1 MKNHVWRP
9 LLIVLVVVCG
19 ILMTRALVVPEDF
32 GVYERGYM
40 YGWHRKSNEAE
51 WKAIRVK
58 YKTARVCAGCHKDK
72 HDELIKSVHAA
83 ISCENCHGP
92 NYDHPE
98 DPLGMNIDR
107 SRNLCIRCH
116 SYLPYKGTLR
126 GGIPGIDPDKHYPS
140 AECVLCHIPHDPKA
154 MNQKREARS

>member
-107 SRNLCIRCH
+107 SRKLCIRCH

-126 GGIPGIDPDKHYPS
+126 GGIPGIDPEKHYPS
-140 AECVLCHIPHDPKA
+140 AECVLCHIPHNPKA

>member
-154 MNQKREARS
+154 MNQKREARP

>member
-51 WKAIRVK
+51 WKTIRVK